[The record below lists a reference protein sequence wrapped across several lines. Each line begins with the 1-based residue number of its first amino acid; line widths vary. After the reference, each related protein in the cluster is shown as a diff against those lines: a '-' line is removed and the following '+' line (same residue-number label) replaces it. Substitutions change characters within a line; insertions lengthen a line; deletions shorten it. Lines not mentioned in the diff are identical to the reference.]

1 MRTIWNHECKSN
13 FKLLLIWSL
22 SVGGMGFLCILLYQT
37 MEGSMKDIADSF
49 ASMGAFSD
57 AFGMNTL
64 SIATLKG
71 YFASQIGVIHGLGS
85 SMFAA
90 SIGITI
96 LSKEEDLHT
105 AEYLFSL
112 PLSRA
117 KILFAKTGALF
128 SIVIAYHIVCGF
140 LYLAGFLLLGQN
152 LGISSFLLFMFS
164 QILMSLEI
172 ASICFCISAFYKKNS
187 PGIAIGLALTLYF
200 VDFLARIVPPLKDF
214 IFLTPFS
221 YCNASEIFSKTADYC
236 LPIIL
241 GSSLLIASLVTGFWF
256 YSRKDLAS

>member
-1 MRTIWNHECKSN
+1 MLTIWNHECKTN
-13 FKLLLIWSL
+13 LKNLFIWSL

-37 MEGSMKDIADSF
+37 MEGSMQDIADSF

-64 SIATLKG
+64 SIASLTG
-71 YFASQIGVIHGLGS
+71 YFSSQIGVIQGLGS

-96 LSKEEDLHT
+96 LLKEEDLHT

-112 PLSRA
+112 PLSRSKILLA
-117 KILFAKTGALF
+117 KIGALF
-128 SIVIAYHIVCGF
+128 ATIVGFHIVCGC
-140 LYLAGFLLLGQN
+140 LYLLAFLLLGQTP
-152 LGISSFLLFMFS
+152 GTSSFLLFMSS

-172 ASICFCISAFYKKNS
+172 ASICFCISAFYKKNA
-187 PGIAIGLALTLYF
+187 PGIGIGLALTLYLY
-200 VDFLARIVPPLKDF
+200 DLLARIVPPLKDF

-221 YCNASEIFSKTADYC
+221 YCNAAEIFSKTADYF
-236 LPIIL
+236 LPIVL
-241 GSSLLIASLVTGFWF
+241 GIVLLLASLAAGIWVYT
-256 YSRKDLAS
+256 RKDLAS